1 METYEDI
8 SPADSRFAEQL
19 RERHHLTAAM
29 ARIFAARFREHSDQ
43 AEAYLAPSMSRFVG
57 LKEAPAL
64 PAVLDALTSARRNAV
79 PTLFYGDY
87 DVDGVAST
95 YMLYRLAQ
103 HLGLKAM
110 YFLPSRFNEG
120 YGLSR
125 RIVEQAAELDYRLL
139 FALDCGTANLD
150 EVNLARDRGLDVL
163 ILDHHRPVGPV
174 PDVPLIN
181 PHLAD
186 RLSPMC
192 TAALAFGLAREWL
205 AVEGESPNVADQNFL
220 EFAALGTI
228 ADVVPLVDD
237 SFVLAHFGMEKLPL
251 TGNVGL
257 QALLRA
263 LKLHKQRF
271 LTWRDL
277 AFSVIPCLNAAGRM
291 AHARHAAELFLAQD
305 DGTATELALAMLK
318 LNRERKTQQSRIF
331 DEATQ
336 QAELFPE
343 AAVLVLYAP
352 DWNQG
357 ITGIV
362 ASKMVDAYGRP
373 VLIFSNSSS
382 EEGMVV
388 GSGRAPANCDLLAT
402 ILPLRELFKELG
414 GHSGAVGGGLERG
427 RLEELKNALADVEVA
442 TVDTSKAKTAYDA
455 ALSPDDILSAM
466 VDDLQRAYPFGE
478 GYPPPRVLLQDA
490 KVNRVFVVG
499 YEKTHLALTVAGS
512 SGAQELRVIGFQM
525 SHLADRIR
533 EGESYDLGVEL
544 ELDNFGGE
552 LSVQLRLLEVRT
564 T

>member
-1 METYEDI
+1 
-8 SPADSRFAEQL
+8 
-19 RERHHLTAAM
+19 M

-205 AVEGESPNVADQNFL
+205 AGEGEPRNVADQNLL
-220 EFAALGTI
+220 EFAVLGT
-228 ADVVPLVDD
+228 
-237 SFVLAHFGMEKLPL
+237 F
-251 TGNVGL
+251 
-257 QALLRA
+257 
-263 LKLHKQRF
+263 
-271 LTWRDL
+271 
-277 AFSVIPCLNAAGRM
+277 
-291 AHARHAAELFLAQD
+291 
-305 DGTATELALAMLK
+305 
-318 LNRERKTQQSRIF
+318 
-331 DEATQ
+331 
-336 QAELFPE
+336 
-343 AAVLVLYAP
+343 
-352 DWNQG
+352 
-357 ITGIV
+357 
-362 ASKMVDAYGRP
+362 
-373 VLIFSNSSS
+373 
-382 EEGMVV
+382 
-388 GSGRAPANCDLLAT
+388 
-402 ILPLRELFKELG
+402 
-414 GHSGAVGGGLERG
+414 
-427 RLEELKNALADVEVA
+427 
-442 TVDTSKAKTAYDA
+442 
-455 ALSPDDILSAM
+455 
-466 VDDLQRAYPFGE
+466 
-478 GYPPPRVLLQDA
+478 
-490 KVNRVFVVG
+490 
-499 YEKTHLALTVAGS
+499 
-512 SGAQELRVIGFQM
+512 
-525 SHLADRIR
+525 
-533 EGESYDLGVEL
+533 
-544 ELDNFGGE
+544 
-552 LSVQLRLLEVRT
+552 
-564 T
+564 